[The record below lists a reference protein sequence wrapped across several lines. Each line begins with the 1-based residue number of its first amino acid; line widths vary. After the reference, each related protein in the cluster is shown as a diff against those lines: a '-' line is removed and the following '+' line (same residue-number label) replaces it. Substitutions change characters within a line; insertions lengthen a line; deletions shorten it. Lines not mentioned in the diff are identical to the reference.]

1 MATYDLLIAGGQVV
15 DGTGNPWFYGDVALK
30 DDRIAAITRPG
41 EIAREQVAS
50 VVEANGMVVCPGF
63 IDILSHSIV
72 PLMVDARCLSK
83 IIQGVTT
90 EIMGEDAT
98 PAPYGGRENQAS
110 FTRSV
115 MLQLAP
121 EWKEII
127 PTWTHFR
134 DWLEAMVERGV
145 SPNIGSFM
153 GGGTVRKYAMD
164 MELGAA
170 NTDQLAVMRR
180 VTAKAM
186 EEGAFGVSYALIYPP
201 SAYVSTAELIEVC
214 KVVAKYK
221 GIYISHVR
229 SEADGLEAGYAEALE
244 IGRAAELPVHVYHL
258 KAAGQ
263 RNWHKMAPLIAT
275 INQAR
280 TAGQDITCDM
290 YPYVGAGTGLTSVLP
305 PWAAAEGKLYENLS
319 DPEMRAKIR
328 AEALKPSGDWEA
340 MADLCGPEGVMPV
353 GFTKA
358 ENQPYVGKRL
368 AEIADMRGQAWI
380 DAAIDLLVSERQR
393 ISTIYFM
400 MNEENVKLQ
409 LQQPW
414 VMVGT
419 DAGGLDPAWAAPL
432 GPYHPRAYGS
442 YARILGKY
450 VREER
455 VLPLE
460 DAVRK
465 MSWAVASRLGLH
477 ERGRLHVGCYADVVV
492 FDAATVSDRATF
504 DQPHQLAVGV
514 RDVWVNGTQVLAN
527 GSHTGATPGRI
538 VEGPGRNMAG

>member
-1 MATYDLLIAGGQVV
+1 MSNYDVLIAGGQVV

-30 DDRIAAITRPG
+30 NDRIAAITRPG

-50 VVEANGMVVCPGF
+50 VVDARGMVVCPGF

-83 IIQGVTT
+83 ITQGVTT

-110 FTRSV
+110 FTRAV

-121 EWKEII
+121 EWKETI

-134 DWLEAMVERGV
+134 DWLEAMAERGV
-145 SPNIGSFM
+145 SPNIGSFI

-170 NTDQLAVMRR
+170 NADQLAIMRR

-214 KVVAKYK
+214 KVAAKYK
-221 GIYISHVR
+221 GIYITHVR

-244 IGRAAELPVHVYHL
+244 IGRAADLPVHVYHL

-280 TAGQDITCDM
+280 AAGQDITCDM

-319 DPEMRAKIR
+319 NPEMRAKIR

-353 GFTKA
+353 GFTKS

-368 AEIADMRGQAWI
+368 AQIADMRGQPWI
-380 DAAIDLLVSERQR
+380 DAAMDLLISERQR

-400 MNEENVKLQ
+400 MDEENVKLQ

-450 VREER
+450 VRDER
-455 VLPLE
+455 VLSLE

-477 ERGRLHVGCYADVVV
+477 DRGRLHVGCYADVVI
-492 FDAATVSDRATF
+492 FDPATVIDRATF
-504 DQPHQLAVGV
+504 DQPHQLSVGV

-527 GSHTGATPGRI
+527 GNHTGATPGRI
-538 VEGPGRNMAG
+538 VEGPGRNLAG